1 MTQEAKERKDF
12 LILGAAKGD
21 RKSGKKELMRLGMY
35 WVRPGGFFFITVSRS
50 PRAVSSS
57 LSSCKRNNSRDYH
70 KKKSTGKKLGCYISF
85 LITETNR
92 WLLHRFAS
100 IKVIWVMVLQ
110 RAKKYNQNLPPSAVS
125 LSEPLFPAVHASAP
139 SACSSAAPH
148 PLFPSSS
155 LSPAIESHGHYYLGA
170 TNTIPSIRQRS
181 KLETLGFFA
190 IYF

>member
-70 KKKSTGKKLGCYISF
+70 KKKSTGKKSGCYISF

-110 RAKKYNQNLPPSAVS
+110 RLNTHIQN
-125 LSEPLFPAVHASAP
+125 
-139 SACSSAAPH
+139 CK
-148 PLFPSSS
+148 FPSVSIFQWREIGS
-155 LSPAIESHGHYYLGA
+155 ARNWASGIYCYLWLNKKDGNA
-170 TNTIPSIRQRS
+170 PNSDI
-181 KLETLGFFA
+181 
-190 IYF
+190 